1 MKYELSDKEKHAL
14 DIISGRI
21 STLTRIKSKLI
32 DFYYFY
38 VWNDFIPEVKQTAP
52 LKIVL
57 NKLKNIGKPT
67 KKAEDIYEDYPF

>member
-1 MKYELSDKEKHAL
+1 MKYELSDKEQRAL

-21 STLTRIKSKLI
+21 STLTRIKYKLI
-32 DFYYFY
+32 DFYYFC
-38 VWNDFIPEVKQTAP
+38 VWNNYIPEVRQKAP

-57 NKLKNIGKPT
+57 NKLKSIIKPT

>member
-1 MKYELSDKEKHAL
+1 MKYELNSKEQHAL

-21 STLTRIKSKLI
+21 STLTRIKYKLI

-57 NKLKNIGKPT
+57 NKLKDIFKPT
-67 KKAEDIYEDYPF
+67 KKPEDIFEDYPF

>member
-1 MKYELSDKEKHAL
+1 MKYKLSSEEQHAL

-21 STLTRIKSKLI
+21 NTLTHLKNKLI
-32 DFYYFY
+32 DFYRFY
-38 VWNDFIPEVKQTAP
+38 VCNNYIPEVKQTAP

>member
-1 MKYELSDKEKHAL
+1 MKHEQNTLA
-14 DIISGRI
+14 IISGRI
-21 STLTRIKSKLI
+21 NTLTRIKYKI
-32 DFYYFY
+32 VDFYYFY
-38 VWNDFIPEVKQTAP
+38 IWNNYIPEVKQTAP

>member
-1 MKYELSDKEKHAL
+1 MKYELSNKEQHAL

-21 STLTRIKSKLI
+21 NTLTRIKNKLI
-32 DFYYFY
+32 DFYRFY
-38 VWNDFIPEVKQTAP
+38 VWNNYIPGVKQTAL

>member
-1 MKYELSDKEKHAL
+1 MKYELSNKEQHAL
-14 DIISGRI
+14 DIVCGRI
-21 STLTRIKSKLI
+21 NTLTHLKNKLI
-32 DFYYFY
+32 DFYRFY
-38 VWNDFIPEVKQTAP
+38 VWNNYIPEVKQTAP

>member
-1 MKYELSDKEKHAL
+1 MKKEQHAL
-14 DIISGRI
+14 DIIAGRI
-21 STLTRIKSKLI
+21 NTLTRIKYKLI

-57 NKLKNIGKPT
+57 NK
-67 KKAEDIYEDYPF
+67 FHF